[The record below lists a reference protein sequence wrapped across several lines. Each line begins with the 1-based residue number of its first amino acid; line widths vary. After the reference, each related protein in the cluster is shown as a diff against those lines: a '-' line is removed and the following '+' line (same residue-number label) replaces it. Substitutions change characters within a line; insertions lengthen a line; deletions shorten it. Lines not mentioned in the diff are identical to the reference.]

1 MKPGFKHKTY
11 WFIGPLVIGCNGCSR
26 SPSIEILGSFLPSW
40 MFCIV
45 GAIIVTGILRWQL
58 ERRELE
64 KHLPALAVFYPSVT
78 VLLSCLFWLIL
89 FA

>member
-1 MKPGFKHKTY
+1 
-11 WFIGPLVIGCNGCSR
+11 
-26 SPSIEILGSFLPSW
+26 

-58 ERRELE
+58 ARRELE
-64 KHLPALAVFYPSVT
+64 KYIPALAVFYPSVT

>member
-1 MKPGFKHKTY
+1 
-11 WFIGPLVIGCNGCSR
+11 
-26 SPSIEILGSFLPSW
+26 